1 MDGKF
6 GIRSII
12 LNLIADEWIKPP
24 KGVPFEESRKWKQF
38 GVSNKKNMLVYIKLH
53 IIALGTDSMHQGIEI
68 ADQVQHLKKLPEG
81 CWLDIEAKS
90 RDSQVPSDWILSLCK
105 YIPHNKKHPV
115 YFHMNLVLHTYQG
128 LNLFPCRI
136 MGTANELS
144 IKNRKSSRY

>member
-81 CWLDIEAKS
+81 C
-90 RDSQVPSDWILSLCK
+90 
-105 YIPHNKKHPV
+105 
-115 YFHMNLVLHTYQG
+115 
-128 LNLFPCRI
+128 
-136 MGTANELS
+136 
-144 IKNRKSSRY
+144 